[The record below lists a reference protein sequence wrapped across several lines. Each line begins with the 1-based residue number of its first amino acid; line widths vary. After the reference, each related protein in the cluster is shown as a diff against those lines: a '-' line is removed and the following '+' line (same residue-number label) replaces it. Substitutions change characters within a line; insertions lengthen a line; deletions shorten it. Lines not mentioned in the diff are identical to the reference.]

1 MMNRMDKPLITDS
14 SGFQV
19 FSWGEKLVAKVDTAR
34 GVTFRSYKDGRL
46 IQVSPE
52 TSIQAQAKLGADIIL
67 VLDEL
72 LGLENSTCELS
83 VVTAVIFPVLMFND
97 NDNGES

>member
-1 MMNRMDKPLITDS
+1 VQEAGGLHKFINRPNRPLITDS

-19 FSWGEKLVAKVDTAR
+19 FSWGEKLVCKVDTEK
-34 GVTFRSYKDGRL
+34 GVTFRSYRDGSL

-52 TSIQAQAKLGADIIL
+52 SSIQAQAKLGADIIL

-72 LGLENSTCELS
+72 LG
-83 VVTAVIFPVLMFND
+83 FD
-97 NDNGES
+97 NATRTS